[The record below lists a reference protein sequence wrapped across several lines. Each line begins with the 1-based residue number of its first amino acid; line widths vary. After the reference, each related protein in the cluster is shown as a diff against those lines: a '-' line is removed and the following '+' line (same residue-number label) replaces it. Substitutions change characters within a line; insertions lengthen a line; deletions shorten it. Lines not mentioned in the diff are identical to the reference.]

1 MIIYANKAK
10 IIHIEIDRAEI
21 DKNIKSDLAI
31 NADAKE
37 TLAQI
42 AKKVEYRD
50 RKEWFDFARKEN
62 SYEHD
67 KIIAPELASSDYISM
82 GQVVAKI
89 SEKTDAGAI
98 VVTDVGQNQ
107 MFSARYS
114 KFKNSKSW
122 VTSGGLGTMG
132 FGLPAAI
139 GAKIGNPEREV
150 VAIVGDGGFQMNIQE
165 LGTVMQSGIG
175 VKIVLM
181 NNHFLGMVRQWQELF
196 YDKRYAFTRLD
207 NPDFQQIAAG
217 YRIASERV
225 VNPADLDSA
234 IERMLKTPGA
244 YLLEV
249 AVKEEE
255 NVFPMIPAGATL
267 SGIIYEKPEKK

>member
-1 MIIYANKAK
+1 MPTEAK

-89 SEKTDAGAI
+89 SEKNGCRRHSRNGCRTKP
-98 VVTDVGQNQ
+98 DVQ
-107 MFSARYS
+107 R
-114 KFKNSKSW
+114 K
-122 VTSGGLGTMG
+122 V
-132 FGLPAAI
+132 
-139 GAKIGNPEREV
+139 
-150 VAIVGDGGFQMNIQE
+150 FQIQK
-165 LGTVMQSGIG
+165 Q
-175 VKIVLM
+175 
-181 NNHFLGMVRQWQELF
+181 
-196 YDKRYAFTRLD
+196 
-207 NPDFQQIAAG
+207 
-217 YRIASERV
+217 
-225 VNPADLDSA
+225 
-234 IERMLKTPGA
+234 
-244 YLLEV
+244 
-249 AVKEEE
+249 
-255 NVFPMIPAGATL
+255 
-267 SGIIYEKPEKK
+267 